1 MKKIVLLIISVIS
14 FFTYNI
20 NVYAK
25 DTVYSLN
32 KYNDEKLTII
42 DKSYNSK
49 NEIDGFIV
57 AGTYNKKD
65 TEKEENPQ
73 VIYAKMDTYG
83 NTDWVHSYKSEDA
96 VSSNISNILYLY
108 NDENKING
116 YGLIISIKDTNDTL
130 KNIILKID
138 LKGKIIE
145 EKSASIDDNIIISKL
160 ISVNNGEY
168 IGIANSDDKA
178 YLVKYD
184 KDFNLVYK
192 KEYQEDNVSSAS
204 YKDIVPIRKEDN
216 ISGYVTIV
224 NIKKND
230 LEQVKL
236 INNDL
241 DGNVVSTIKD
251 NFESNADPRLE
262 MANDGFILYGITNEL
277 KLSNNKSTS
286 YFINIYNSSLE
297 EKNDSIGTTAIAKD
311 KVLKLFPIKD
321 DNNKIKEYL
330 LLYINDNDSSIEIVK
345 INMDGEE
352 ESKIKKINNSYYD
365 ITNFNASNGILYII
379 GQINCPKDDDCEY
392 NNNSLF
398 LISDQDK
405 VIEVKQSD
413 NNNIIIGTCVF
424 VGLIVLL
431 VVLRRTFKKNKK

>member
-116 YGLIISIKDTNDTL
+116 YGLIISIKDANDTL

-365 ITNFNASNGILYII
+365 ITNFNACNDILYII

-431 VVLRRTFKKNKK
+431 VVLRRIFKKNKK

>member
-65 TEKEENPQ
+65 TEKEENSQ

-116 YGLIISIKDTNDTL
+116 YGLIISIKDANDTL

-321 DNNKIKEYL
+321 DNKIKEYL

-365 ITNFNASNGILYII
+365 ITNFNACNDILYII
-379 GQINCPKDDDCEY
+379 GQINCPEDDDCEY

-413 NNNIIIGTCVF
+413 NRNIIIGTCIF
-424 VGLIVLL
+424 VGLIILLIVL
-431 VVLRRTFKKNKK
+431 VRMYKKNKK

>member
-116 YGLIISIKDTNDTL
+116 YGLIISIKDANDTL

-321 DNNKIKEYL
+321 DNKIKEYL

-365 ITNFNASNGILYII
+365 ITNFNACNDILYII
-379 GQINCPKDDDCEY
+379 GQINCPEDDDCEY

>member
-145 EKSASIDDNIIISKL
+145 EKSASLDDNIIISKL

-321 DNNKIKEYL
+321 DNKIKEYL

-379 GQINCPKDDDCEY
+379 GQINCPEDDDCEY

-431 VVLRRTFKKNKK
+431 VVLRRIFKKNKK

>member
-379 GQINCPKDDDCEY
+379 GQINCPEDDDCEY

-431 VVLRRTFKKNKK
+431 VVLRRIFKKNKK

>member
-116 YGLIISIKDTNDTL
+116 YGLIISIKDANDTL

-145 EKSASIDDNIIISKL
+145 EKSASLDDNIIISKL

-321 DNNKIKEYL
+321 DNKIKEYL

-379 GQINCPKDDDCEY
+379 GQINCPEDDDCEY

-431 VVLRRTFKKNKK
+431 VVLRRIFKKNKK

>member
-116 YGLIISIKDTNDTL
+116 YGLIISIKDANDTL

-345 INMDGEE
+345 INIDGEE

-365 ITNFNASNGILYII
+365 ITNFNACNDILYII

>member
-321 DNNKIKEYL
+321 DNKIKEYL

-365 ITNFNASNGILYII
+365 ITNFNACNDILYII

-431 VVLRRTFKKNKK
+431 VVLRRIFKKNKK

>member
-365 ITNFNASNGILYII
+365 ITNFNACNDILYII
-379 GQINCPKDDDCEY
+379 GQINCPEDDDCEY

-431 VVLRRTFKKNKK
+431 VVLRRIFKKNKK

>member
-116 YGLIISIKDTNDTL
+116 YGLIISIKDANDTL

-145 EKSASIDDNIIISKL
+145 EKSASLDDNIIISKL

-321 DNNKIKEYL
+321 DNKIKEYL

-365 ITNFNASNGILYII
+365 ITNFNACNDILYII
-379 GQINCPKDDDCEY
+379 GQINCPEDDDCEY

-431 VVLRRTFKKNKK
+431 VVLRRIFKKNKK

>member
-321 DNNKIKEYL
+321 DNKIKEYL

-365 ITNFNASNGILYII
+365 ITNFNACNDILYII

-413 NNNIIIGTCVF
+413 NNIIIGTCVF

-431 VVLRRTFKKNKK
+431 VVLRRIFKKNKK

>member
-365 ITNFNASNGILYII
+365 ITNFNACNDILYII

-413 NNNIIIGTCVF
+413 NNIIIGTCVF

-431 VVLRRTFKKNKK
+431 VVLRRIFKKNKK

>member
-321 DNNKIKEYL
+321 DNKIKEYL

>member
-321 DNNKIKEYL
+321 DNKIKEYL

-379 GQINCPKDDDCEY
+379 GQINCPEDDDCEY

-431 VVLRRTFKKNKK
+431 VVLRRIFKKNKK

>member
-116 YGLIISIKDTNDTL
+116 YGLIISIKDANDTL

-379 GQINCPKDDDCEY
+379 GQINCPEDDDCEY

-431 VVLRRTFKKNKK
+431 VVLRRIFKKNKK

>member
-116 YGLIISIKDTNDTL
+116 YGLIISIKDANDTL

-321 DNNKIKEYL
+321 DNKIKEYL

-365 ITNFNASNGILYII
+365 ITNFNACNDILYII

-413 NNNIIIGTCVF
+413 NNIIIGTCVF

-431 VVLRRTFKKNKK
+431 VVLRRIFKKNKK

>member
-1 MKKIVLLIISVIS
+1 MKKIVLLIIGVIS

-116 YGLIISIKDTNDTL
+116 YGLIISIKDANDTL

-145 EKSASIDDNIIISKL
+145 EKSASLDDNIIISKL

-321 DNNKIKEYL
+321 DNKIKEYL

-365 ITNFNASNGILYII
+365 ITNFNACNDILYII
-379 GQINCPKDDDCEY
+379 GQINCPEDDDCEY

-431 VVLRRTFKKNKK
+431 VVLRRIFKKNKK

>member
-65 TEKEENPQ
+65 TEKEENSQ

-116 YGLIISIKDTNDTL
+116 YGLIISIKDANDTL

-321 DNNKIKEYL
+321 DNKIKEYL

-379 GQINCPKDDDCEY
+379 GQINCPEDDDCEY

-431 VVLRRTFKKNKK
+431 VVLRRIFKKNKK

>member
-145 EKSASIDDNIIISKL
+145 EKSASLDDNIIISKL

-321 DNNKIKEYL
+321 DNKIKEYL

-365 ITNFNASNGILYII
+365 ITNFNACNDILYII
-379 GQINCPKDDDCEY
+379 GQINCPEDDDCEY

>member
-321 DNNKIKEYL
+321 DNKIKEYL

-431 VVLRRTFKKNKK
+431 VVLRRIFKKNKK

>member
-365 ITNFNASNGILYII
+365 ITNFNACNDILYII

-413 NNNIIIGTCVF
+413 NNIIIGTCVF

>member
-145 EKSASIDDNIIISKL
+145 EKSASLDDNIIISKL

-321 DNNKIKEYL
+321 DNKIKEYL

-365 ITNFNASNGILYII
+365 ITNFNACNDILYII
-379 GQINCPKDDDCEY
+379 GQINCPEDDDCEY

-431 VVLRRTFKKNKK
+431 VVLRRIFKKNKK

>member
-321 DNNKIKEYL
+321 DNKIKEYL

-379 GQINCPKDDDCEY
+379 GQINCPEDDDCEY

-413 NNNIIIGTCVF
+413 NKNIIIGTCIF
-424 VGLIVLL
+424 VGLIILLIVL
-431 VVLRRTFKKNKK
+431 VRMYKKNKK

>member
-116 YGLIISIKDTNDTL
+116 YGLIISIKDANDTL

-321 DNNKIKEYL
+321 DNKIKEYL

-365 ITNFNASNGILYII
+365 ITNFNACNDILYII

>member
-116 YGLIISIKDTNDTL
+116 YGLIISIKDANDTL

-321 DNNKIKEYL
+321 DNKIKEYL

-365 ITNFNASNGILYII
+365 ITNFNACNDILYII
-379 GQINCPKDDDCEY
+379 GQINCPEDDDCEY

-413 NNNIIIGTCVF
+413 NNIIIGTCVF

-431 VVLRRTFKKNKK
+431 VVLRRIFKKNKK

>member
-321 DNNKIKEYL
+321 DNKIKEYL

-365 ITNFNASNGILYII
+365 ITNFNACNDILYII
-379 GQINCPKDDDCEY
+379 GQINCPCEY

-431 VVLRRTFKKNKK
+431 VVLRRIFKKNKK

>member
-116 YGLIISIKDTNDTL
+116 YGLIISIKDANDTL

-365 ITNFNASNGILYII
+365 ITNFNACNDILYII
-379 GQINCPKDDDCEY
+379 GQINCPEDDDCEY

-431 VVLRRTFKKNKK
+431 VVLRRIFKKNKK

>member
-321 DNNKIKEYL
+321 DNKIKEYL

-365 ITNFNASNGILYII
+365 ITNFNACNDILYII
-379 GQINCPKDDDCEY
+379 GQINCPEDDDCEY

-431 VVLRRTFKKNKK
+431 VVLRRIFKKNKK

>member
-116 YGLIISIKDTNDTL
+116 YGLIISIKDANDTL

-321 DNNKIKEYL
+321 DNKIKEYL

-365 ITNFNASNGILYII
+365 ITNFNACNGILYII

>member
-108 NDENKING
+108 NDKNKING
-116 YGLIISIKDTNDTL
+116 YGLIISIKDANDTL

-321 DNNKIKEYL
+321 DNKIKEYL

-379 GQINCPKDDDCEY
+379 GQINCPEDDDCEY

-431 VVLRRTFKKNKK
+431 VVLRRIFKKNKK

>member
-321 DNNKIKEYL
+321 DNKIKEYL

-379 GQINCPKDDDCEY
+379 GQINCPEDDDCEY

>member
-1 MKKIVLLIISVIS
+1 
-14 FFTYNI
+14 
-20 NVYAK
+20 
-25 DTVYSLN
+25 
-32 KYNDEKLTII
+32 
-42 DKSYNSK
+42 
-49 NEIDGFIV
+49 
-57 AGTYNKKD
+57 
-65 TEKEENPQ
+65 
-73 VIYAKMDTYG
+73 
-83 NTDWVHSYKSEDA
+83 
-96 VSSNISNILYLY
+96 
-108 NDENKING
+108 
-116 YGLIISIKDTNDTL
+116 
-130 KNIILKID
+130 
-138 LKGKIIE
+138 
-145 EKSASIDDNIIISKL
+145 
-160 ISVNNGEY
+160 
-168 IGIANSDDKA
+168 
-178 YLVKYD
+178 
-184 KDFNLVYK
+184 
-192 KEYQEDNVSSAS
+192 
-204 YKDIVPIRKEDN
+204 
-216 ISGYVTIV
+216 
-224 NIKKND
+224 
-230 LEQVKL
+230 
-236 INNDL
+236 
-241 DGNVVSTIKD
+241 
-251 NFESNADPRLE
+251 

-321 DNNKIKEYL
+321 DNKIKEYL

-365 ITNFNASNGILYII
+365 ITNFNACNDILYII

-431 VVLRRTFKKNKK
+431 VVLRRIFKKNKK

>member
-321 DNNKIKEYL
+321 DNKIKEYL

-365 ITNFNASNGILYII
+365 ITNFNACNDILYII
-379 GQINCPKDDDCEY
+379 GQINCPEDDDCEY

>member
-321 DNNKIKEYL
+321 DNKIKEYL

-365 ITNFNASNGILYII
+365 ITNFNVCNDILYII
-379 GQINCPKDDDCEY
+379 GQINCPEDDDCEY

-431 VVLRRTFKKNKK
+431 VVLRRIFKKNKK

>member
-14 FFTYNI
+14 FFTFNI

-116 YGLIISIKDTNDTL
+116 YGLIISIKDANDTL

-321 DNNKIKEYL
+321 DNKIKEYL

-379 GQINCPKDDDCEY
+379 GQINCPEDDDCEY

>member
-116 YGLIISIKDTNDTL
+116 YGLIISIKDANDTL

-365 ITNFNASNGILYII
+365 ITNFNACNDILYII

-413 NNNIIIGTCVF
+413 NNIIIGTCVF

-431 VVLRRTFKKNKK
+431 VVLRRIFKKNKK

>member
-116 YGLIISIKDTNDTL
+116 YGLIISIKDANDTL

-321 DNNKIKEYL
+321 DNKIKEYL

-379 GQINCPKDDDCEY
+379 GQINCPEDDDCEY

-431 VVLRRTFKKNKK
+431 VVLRRIFKKNKK

>member
-321 DNNKIKEYL
+321 DNKIKEYL

-365 ITNFNASNGILYII
+365 ITNFNACNDILYII
-379 GQINCPKDDDCEY
+379 GQINCPEDDDCEY

-413 NNNIIIGTCVF
+413 NNIIIGTCVF

-431 VVLRRTFKKNKK
+431 VVLRRIFKKNKK

>member
-145 EKSASIDDNIIISKL
+145 EKSASLDDNIIISKL

-321 DNNKIKEYL
+321 DNKIKEYL

>member
-116 YGLIISIKDTNDTL
+116 YGLIISIKDANDTL

-321 DNNKIKEYL
+321 DNKIKEYL

-365 ITNFNASNGILYII
+365 ITNFNACNDILYII
-379 GQINCPKDDDCEY
+379 GQINCPEDDDCEY

-431 VVLRRTFKKNKK
+431 VVLRRIFKKNKK